1 MNDDGVISTSNA
13 MKAAVS
19 DGLGGPGQRQ
29 SITPYLL
36 CLLQLQAHW
45 WSARPKAPSSF
56 CCLTSR
62 SNVNGEPLIPHVDD
76 PSRRAIWNSSYRVGT
91 WIMTG

>member
-1 MNDDGVISTSNA
+1 MNDDGVISASNA
-13 MKAAVS
+13 MKTAVN

-45 WSARPKAPSSF
+45 
-56 CCLTSR
+56 
-62 SNVNGEPLIPHVDD
+62 
-76 PSRRAIWNSSYRVGT
+76 
-91 WIMTG
+91 